1 MLFGIGGDIFCR
13 QGRFIDTRQRQ
24 VQLVTFGQNHLF
36 NPLHVGLTFVAKV
49 PHPADAQD
57 GWVFAVDQGAQ
68 MQ

>member
-1 MLFGIGGDIFCR
+1 MQF
-13 QGRFIDTRQRQ
+13 
-24 VQLVTFGQNHLF
+24 VTFGQNHLF
-36 NPLHVGLTFVAKV
+36 NPLHVGPTFVAKV